1 MTNLE
6 RINLLNEIKTI
17 ITNYSMMSDYDIND
31 AISLIDDY
39 IDELSSPIQ
48 SSEDQVNTDFLYK
61 ELNEELE
68 DFDFDEY
75 IDLEEA
81 A

>member
-6 RINLLNEIKTI
+6 RINLLNEIKAI
-17 ITNYSMMSDYDIND
+17 VTNDSMRSDYDIND

-61 ELNEELE
+61 ELDEELE

-75 IDLEEA
+75 TDLEEA

>member
-6 RINLLNEIKTI
+6 RINLLNEIKTV

-31 AISLIDDY
+31 AILLIDDY

-61 ELNEELE
+61 EFDEELE

>member
-6 RINLLNEIKTI
+6 RINLLNEIKAI
-17 ITNYSMMSDYDIND
+17 VTNYSMMSDYDIND

-61 ELNEELE
+61 ELDEELE

-75 IDLEEA
+75 TDLEEA